1 MIARAL
7 PALLAVTLAAASA
20 EAQESFPARV
30 TLLIGYEAGGGY
42 DQYARFMAPYLAK
55 HLPGHPT
62 VVPQNMPG
70 AGSLKAANYLYN
82 VAPKDGSVIA
92 TIGQSVP
99 QMQVFGQKGIQFEAT
114 RFGWI
119 GRMADAV
126 SMIGVWHTAPAQTIE
141 EAKTKEVTI
150 AVGGALS
157 GSVLYVQF
165 LNALVGTKLKP
176 IEGYSSNLAR
186 LAMERGEV
194 DGSSSLLWSVVEGE
208 YRWVSEKKARIL
220 VQAGIDRIKEIADVP
235 LIQELGRSEE
245 DRTILRV
252 VSSSDI
258 IGRSLLAPPDLPPAR
273 LATLRRAFDAAISDP
288 DARAQGA
295 RMKVDLNPLTGERLS
310 EIVGDYDKLSPQ
322 VIEKIRQIAGIRP
335 GD

>member
-1 MIARAL
+1 MIGRAVAAALLLLAADAARA
-7 PALLAVTLAAASA
+7 
-20 EAQESFPARV
+20 QDFPARV

-42 DQYARFMAPYLAK
+42 DQYARFLAPFLSK
-55 HLPGHPT
+55 HLPGRPS

-70 AGSLKAANYLYN
+70 AGSLKAANYLFN
-82 VAPKDGSVIA
+82 SAPKDGSTIA
-92 TIGQSVP
+92 TIGQGVP
-99 QMQVFGQKGIQFEAT
+99 QMQVFGQKGIQFDAT

-119 GRMADAV
+119 GRIADAV
-126 SMIGVWHTAPAQTIE
+126 SMIGVWHTAPARTIE
-141 EAKTKEVTI
+141 DTKQQEVTI

-165 LNALVGTKLKP
+165 LNALAGTRLKP

-208 YRWVSEKKARIL
+208 YHWVSEKKARIL
-220 VQAGIDRIKEIADVP
+220 VQAGLERIKEIADVP

-245 DRTILRV
+245 DRTILKV
-252 VSSSDI
+252 VSSSDV
-258 IGRSLLAPPDLPPAR
+258 IGRSLLAPPDLPKDR
-273 LATLRRAFDAAISDP
+273 LAALRRAFDAAISDP
-288 DARAQGA
+288 EARAQA
-295 RMKVDLNPLTGERLS
+295 AKMKVDLNPLTGEQLS
-310 EIVGDYDKLSPQ
+310 AVVGDYRRLSPA
-322 VIEKIRQIAGIRP
+322 VVAKIREIAGIRP